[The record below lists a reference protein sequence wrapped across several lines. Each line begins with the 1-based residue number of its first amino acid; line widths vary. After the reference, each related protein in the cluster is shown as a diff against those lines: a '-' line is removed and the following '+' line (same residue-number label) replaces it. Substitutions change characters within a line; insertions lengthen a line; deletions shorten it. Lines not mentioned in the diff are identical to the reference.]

1 MDNIFDK
8 KEKGIGDEHKKVII
22 TTYIVLL
29 AVFICMLGINLYSYV
44 TIQNMRRISTR
55 LSMSTL
61 DIKYKVTKANLLF
74 REIMSGVSKKD
85 LNAVWKILASAKNKT
100 AVIKSVDTNN
110 AISKQLDKYHEIIL
124 KCHKNKKAK
133 PDEARNLL
141 TKYKKIYQK
150 LISQVESVENSLSE
164 LIESKMAIFK
174 QLYAA
179 LIVNIIV
186 LFLFVA
192 YTFYRYSKHR
202 QKAEIALATAKNSL
216 TNVLNTIDTILVSVD
231 EQSLVTE
238 WNTTAEKYTSI
249 SREKAL
255 GAPVTESLPV
265 LSHYVSYITKVFHTK
280 TPVELYRERVTTDK
294 ERVFD
299 ISMNY
304 TAGLDNVVL
313 QIDDVTEHEMKDEQL
328 RQSQKMRVVSNMI
341 GSLANNFNN
350 VLGAIIGTISM
361 IKYSLNDTENDNPLE
376 DIKANLEVVE
386 SSAEK
391 AEVMVRQLLS
401 MAEEQEPEFK
411 PIDLNFIVR
420 HLMKIC
426 ENTFDKSVELNAELY
441 GMKAL
446 VNADPKQIE
455 QALLGLCDNAVQAL
469 LANTTQEATM
479 DLTVSLDH
487 VTPDRTFRKRQPLAV
502 KDNYWTISVADTGMG
517 MDKKVIS
524 RMFEPF
530 FTTKE
535 HATGLGLA
543 VVRDIVTQHDGFM
556 EVRSEIGTGTI
567 MTIFLPE
574 YIGQAGES
582 TEEVN
587 ADYSEQ
593 IPLGE
598 EVIMVVDD
606 EEVMRK
612 TASSILSKLG
622 YTVLTANDGE
632 EAVEKFKKHHAEIAL
647 TLMDLSMPKM
657 SGKDAYVVMKQIDP
671 ELRVLLVSGLED
683 ERVSEAMNLG
693 MNGYLKKPYSLVSL
707 AQEVKKTISA

>member
-1 MDNIFDK
+1 MENIFDK
-8 KEKGIGDEHKKVII
+8 KKKGIGAEHKKVIM

-29 AVFICMLGINLYSYV
+29 AVFVCMLAINIYSYV
-44 TIQNMRRISTR
+44 TIQNMRTISTR

-61 DIKYKVTKANLLF
+61 DIKYKATKANLLF

-85 LNAVWKILASAKNKT
+85 LNAVWKILESAKAK
-100 AVIKSVDTNN
+100 AKIIKSADPGG
-110 AISKQLDKYHEIIL
+110 AISKQLDKYHDIVL
-124 KCHKNKKAK
+124 KCHKSKKAK
-133 PDEARNLL
+133 PDEARHLL

-150 LISQVESVENSLSE
+150 LISQVESVETSLAN
-164 LIESKMAIFK
+164 LITEKMATFK
-174 QLYAA
+174 KLYLA
-179 LIVNIIV
+179 LLINIIV
-186 LFLFVA
+186 LFLFVG
-192 YTFYRYSKHR
+192 YTFHRYSKHR
-202 QKAEIALATAKNSL
+202 QKAELALATAKNSL

-238 WNTTAEKYTSI
+238 WNTAAEKYTGI
-249 SREKAL
+249 TREDAI
-255 GAPVTESLPV
+255 GAPVTELLPV
-265 LSHYVSYITKVFHTK
+265 LSHYVASITKVFHTK

-313 QIDDVTEHEMKDEQL
+313 QVDDVTEHEMKDEQL

-361 IKYSLNDTENDNPLE
+361 IKYSLNDSENDNPLE

-391 AEVMVRQLLS
+391 AEVMVQQLLS

-411 PIDLNFIVR
+411 PLDLNFIVR

-441 GMKAL
+441 GVKAL

-455 QALLGLCDNAVQAL
+455 QALLGLCDNSIQAL
-469 LANTTQEATM
+469 LSNTDPEATR

-487 VTPDRTFRKRQPLAV
+487 VTPDREFRNRQPLAV
-502 KDNYWTISVADTGMG
+502 KENYWTISVSDTGEG
-517 MDKKVIS
+517 MEKKVIS

-530 FTTKE
+530 YTTKE

-543 VVRDIVTQHDGFM
+543 VVRDIVMQHDGFM
-556 EVRSEIGTGTI
+556 EVRSDIGVGTI
-567 MTIFLPE
+567 MTMFLPE
-574 YIGQAGES
+574 YVGQAGES
-582 TEEVN
+582 TEEVD

-598 EVIMVVDD
+598 ELIMVVDD

-632 EAVEKFKKHHAEIAL
+632 EAVEKFKKHHEEIGL

-657 SGKDAYVVMKQIDP
+657 SGKDAYVVMKEIDP
-671 ELRVLLVSGLED
+671 ELKVLLVSGLDD
-683 ERVSEAMNLG
+683 ERVREAISLG
-693 MNGYLKKPYSLVSL
+693 MTGYLKKPYSLVTL
-707 AQEVKKTISA
+707 AQEVKKTITA